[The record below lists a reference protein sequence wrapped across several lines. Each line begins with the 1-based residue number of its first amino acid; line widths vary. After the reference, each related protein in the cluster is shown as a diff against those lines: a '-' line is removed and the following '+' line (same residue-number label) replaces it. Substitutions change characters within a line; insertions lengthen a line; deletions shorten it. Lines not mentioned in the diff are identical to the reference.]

1 MKNKQIIGL
10 VVAGAVFIVTGV
22 TSVLT
27 NTLSANTMAEDVTTM
42 LAGELEFDPPADDYI
57 GVVNVVGTIQ
67 EQTQSTVLDTSSG
80 YQHNTTMDYIDNLMD
95 DSDNKGILLY
105 VDSPGGAVYESEEL
119 HDKLIEYKETTGR
132 PIWTYMAHYAASG
145 GYMTSVT
152 GDKIYAN
159 KNTVTGSIGVI
170 MSGYDMSGLYEEFVN
185 IVADGRDMSADQV
198 KALADG
204 RTYTAK
210 QAKANGLIDEIATYQ
225 DVMNQMASEL
235 GVDEFY
241 TPSSEESIL
250 AAIFSKAEKLVPKSE
265 AQILKETAEEKESGV
280 LMYYAEQLQ

>member
-1 MKNKQIIGL
+1 MR
-10 VVAGAVFIVTGV
+10 
-22 TSVLT
+22 S
-27 NTLSANTMAEDVTTM
+27 
-42 LAGELEFDPPADDYI
+42 LEFD
-57 GVVNVVGTIQ
+57 
-67 EQTQSTVLDTSSG
+67 
-80 YQHNTTMDYIDNLMD
+80 
-95 DSDNKGILLY
+95 
-105 VDSPGGAVYESEEL
+105 
-119 HDKLIEYKETTGR
+119 
-132 PIWTYMAHYAASG
+132 
-145 GYMTSVT
+145 
-152 GDKIYAN
+152 
-159 KNTVTGSIGVI
+159 
-170 MSGYDMSGLYEEFVN
+170 

-225 DVMNQMASEL
+225 DVVNQMTSEL